1 MGSTGG
7 DRIVRERMS
16 AVDTAWLRMDR
27 PSNLMMI
34 VGIDVFERPVDAKR
48 LRAVVESRLLAFER
62 FRQRVEFD
70 TAGGAWWVDDDRFD
84 LDRHLVSHALGGAG
98 DDAALQRFVAELA
111 STPLDPE
118 RPLWQFHLVRG
129 YRGTDA
135 LVARIHHC
143 IADGIA
149 LVRVLLSL
157 TDPDGARARSP
168 RAAAAAPGHEHEDAR
183 LVSNPWRP
191 FLDPITHGAVRAIE
205 VTGAA
210 VVESV
215 KLAHDPDRLLG
226 AAQSA
231 PRIAADAARIALMTA
246 DTPTSLKGRTGVAKA
261 VAWNEPLPLADVKL
275 VCRALGASVND
286 VLLSC
291 VAGALRGYL
300 RGRGEATEGC
310 EIRAL
315 VPVNLR
321 PADAPLQLGNQF
333 GLVPLELPVGFANPI
348 ARLLEVRRRM
358 DALKDGYQG
367 LLSYGLLAALGSA
380 PRAVQTPILDYLA
393 HKATAVMTNVPGPRE
408 PLRLAGRRLSR
419 MMCWV
424 PQSSDIGLGVSI
436 LSYAGAVQFGVIADR
451 RLCPDPR
458 ALIDAFAPEF
468 ERLLLLAA
476 MLPAELLGL
485 GLDPDRLERALFGA
499 PSSGPHGVFGASVAA
514 HGPKRPRTASSV

>member
-1 MGSTGG
+1 MGSTGE
-7 DRIVRERMS
+7 DRVVRERMS

-34 VGIDVFERPVDAKR
+34 VGIDVFDRPVDPRR
-48 LRAVVESRLLAFER
+48 LRTVVESRLLAFDR

-70 TAGGAWWVDDDRFD
+70 AAGVAWWVDDDRFD
-84 LDRHLVSHALGGAG
+84 LDRHLVPHALGGAG

-157 TDPDGARARSP
+157 TDPGDGRARPP
-168 RAAAAAPGHEHEDAR
+168 REVQAAPGHEHEHEDAR
-183 LVSNPWRP
+183 VVSNPWRP

-210 VVESV
+210 VAESV
-215 KLAHDPDRLLG
+215 KLAHEPDRLLG

-231 PRIAADAARIALMTA
+231 PRIAADAARIAMMTA

-286 VLLSC
+286 LLLSC

-321 PADAPLQLGNQF
+321 PADGPMRLGNQF

-348 ARLLEVRRRM
+348 ARLDEVRRRM

-367 LLSYGLLAALGSA
+367 LLSYGLLAAVGLA

-408 PLRLAGRRLSR
+408 PLHLAGRTLSR
-419 MMCWV
+419 MMFWV
-424 PQSSDIGLGVSI
+424 PQSGDIGLGVSI
-436 LSYAGAVQFGVIADR
+436 LSYAGGVQFGVIADR
-451 RLCPDPR
+451 RLCPDPH

-468 ERLLLLAA
+468 ERLLLIAA
-476 MLPAELLGL
+476 MLPAELRGP

-499 PSSGPHGVFGASVAA
+499 PRARRTLSNAEPVAREDVV
-514 HGPKRPRTASSV
+514 GRPI